1 KLLSRWQNELSEV
14 AWNSLFWCN
23 HDQPRIVSRL
33 GDDSPRWREASAKCL
48 GTCLHMMQG
57 TPYVYQGA
65 ELGMTNYP
73 FKSLSDYRDLE
84 SINAY
89 HEWVDAGVRQ
99 PEELLEAIAYKSRDN
114 ARTPMQWDDTAN
126 AGFSTGTPWI
136 AVNPNY
142 KEINAKEQ
150 LARPDSVFHY
160 YQKLIALRRA
170 SEDSELIVY
179 GTYELILPEDK
190 QL

>member
-1 KLLSRWQNELSEV
+1 
-14 AWNSLFWCN
+14 
-23 HDQPRIVSRL
+23 
-33 GDDSPRWREASAKCL
+33 
-48 GTCLHMMQG
+48 MMQG
-57 TPYVYQGA
+57 TPYVYQGE

-114 ARTPMQWDDTAN
+114 ARTPMQWDDSPN
-126 AGFSTGTPWI
+126 AGFTTGTPWI

-142 KEINAKEQ
+142 TEINAREQ

-160 YQKLIALRRA
+160 YQKLVALQAPLGRFRADRLRR
-170 SEDSELIVY
+170 
-179 GTYELILPEDK
+179 LPRRSCPTIPSCSPTCAAWAARRCWWRAT
-190 QL
+190 